1 MNASS
6 RNPALNAPAQTKK
19 LTRNTL
25 GGMDGEVTNKSL
37 VGGYY
42 WSLCAIL
49 KTLIFLVLSK

>member
-42 WSLCAIL
+42 WSFMCNIKNSNL
-49 KTLIFLVLSK
+49 FSSV